1 MKPSRLQ
8 GHLNKMHPDKK
19 DRDMTYFL
27 EIKKKIE
34 NQPTISKLF
43 SSASKQDDD
52 GLRASYNI
60 SLLIAKTGKPHT
72 IGEDLILPA
81 VKEVITTV
89 LHKPATDIIRK
100 IPLSNN
106 SVQRRIDEMAEN
118 IEESLCNYLQT
129 CQFSIQLDESTLPT
143 NEALLLS
150 YVRFIKDEKICQE
163 MLFATNLETDT
174 KGETIFD
181 TLQKFFDEKEIP
193 FNNILSVATDGA
205 PAMTGRHKGFIA
217 CLKNKVPDVLAVHCV
232 IHRQHLVAKNLSER
246 LHTSLQYVI
255 RAVNKIRS
263 NSLNDRLFSQLCI
276 ANDEDFNRLLLH
288 TEVRW
293 LSKGTCL
300 TRFYNLFE
308 SVIEFLGNKDTELRD
323 NLIASKNDIAYLADL
338 YKLFNDVN
346 LQLQGED
353 LNLIKTKNSIAAFVS
368 KLLLYKRN
376 IGRREF
382 HTFPCLSAVSFK
394 HDDLLV
400 YCQHLEN
407 LYNDFKERFEDILNM
422 DIPDWVLDPFSN
434 VNTAGPSQ
442 LEEELIELTTNEELK
457 IKFKNGYQEFW
468 LQKSISQLYP
478 RLWSIVQRF
487 LLAFPSSYLA
497 ERGFSAVATLKAIVY
512 YGLFRIIKTP
522 ACPYNRQLISAFAA
536 LQEKM
541 EGAVNSGKEEIRTGQ
556 ISFTEEEKVCQEK
569 MEAEKVSV
577 KEEMKAVQEKTEVG
591 QEEIE
596 KEITCIIENKFVSIE
611 DRIDM
616 VENRIGEIEE
626 RISATNRTS

>member
-8 GHLNKMHPDKK
+8 DHLNKMHPDKK

-497 ERGFSAVATLKAIVY
+497 ERGFSAVATLSSQSIT
-512 YGLFRIIKTP
+512 F
-522 ACPYNRQLISAFAA
+522 
-536 LQEKM
+536 
-541 EGAVNSGKEEIRTGQ
+541 AVNSIMPPKRKFIARSTPQARKKKASRDSETKEQREKRLENIRVCTVQ
-556 ISFTEEEKVCQEK
+556 DRSYETNEKW
-569 MEAEKVSV
+569 EARLENVR
-577 KEEMKAVQEKTEVG
+577 VQ
-591 QEEIE
+591 
-596 KEITCIIENKFVSIE
+596 
-611 DRIDM
+611 
-616 VENRIGEIEE
+616 
-626 RISATNRTS
+626 SAQSRRTQHADLNPGH